1 MKNHI
6 SKNIN
11 IVILQLYVQCE
22 IREIIM
28 LMLLGTKIIN
38 LKEKKINLF
47 FKLSK
52 KIPEFLILNYYI
64 NINS

>member
-52 KIPEFLILNYYI
+52 KNP
-64 NINS
+64 